1 MVEYDKESSKN
12 VLIII
17 LIFIVVFV
25 LKSFDMELEN
35 KKSIEN
41 NKTEI
46 AYTEEEFQKIS
57 EKSENEFT
65 VEEYKKYT
73 NAGREYYSYKE
84 LEPEGVIGVVV
95 DVVEKRNNA
104 DSIII
109 ADAMDSPVDQQIRVF
124 CSKDYSVGDKVLVR
138 GAFRFGSPR
147 TELTKYEMYEYDRW
161 RGTPSIEIIENDEE
175 ELDSVQS
182 VSETIKKANVY
193 TSTSVNTVSGTIIEY
208 QGNYYLRDDNE
219 LSDDHMIAVSFAP
232 DQTFEVLDKVKVR
245 GYFNPLEIGYC
256 MDFYRIYANDYI
268 DLSDAEIIERY

>member
-1 MVEYDKESSKN
+1 MVEYDKESSKI

-73 NAGREYYSYKE
+73 NAGREYYDYEEEAS
-84 LEPEGVIGVVV
+84 VIGIVV
-95 DVVEKRNNA
+95 DVIEKGNSN

-109 ADAMDSPVDQQIRVF
+109 ADAIDSPVDQQIRVF
-124 CSKDYSVGDKVLVR
+124 SAHLSYSVGDKVLVR

-182 VSETIKKANVY
+182 VSETIKEANVY

>member
-73 NAGREYYSYKE
+73 NAGREYYDYKE
-84 LEPEGVIGVVV
+84 E
-95 DVVEKRNNA
+95 A
-104 DSIII
+104 
-109 ADAMDSPVDQQIRVF
+109 
-124 CSKDYSVGDKVLVR
+124 
-138 GAFRFGSPR
+138 
-147 TELTKYEMYEYDRW
+147 
-161 RGTPSIEIIENDEE
+161 
-175 ELDSVQS
+175 
-182 VSETIKKANVY
+182 SE
-193 TSTSVNTVSGTIIEY
+193 
-208 QGNYYLRDDNE
+208 
-219 LSDDHMIAVSFAP
+219 
-232 DQTFEVLDKVKVR
+232 
-245 GYFNPLEIGYC
+245 
-256 MDFYRIYANDYI
+256 
-268 DLSDAEIIERY
+268 